1 MCKIKNK
8 KILITG
14 VSGFVG
20 FHLLSFLCQ
29 YAENIEVCGVDIKIP
44 SFDCKEFVDILS
56 LQCSQVDLLNLDELE
71 KVFEKFVPDYIVHLA
86 SFSSVAYSWKNP
98 MESFTNNTN
107 IFLNLITVAMK
118 YNQRCRVLSVGSSEE
133 YGIVSKEKLPLRESV
148 DLNPISPYAVAR
160 VSQEMLSRVFAQ
172 NYNMDIVLTR
182 SFNHI
187 GPYQD
192 KRFVIPSIIER
203 MLKIKRAGYKKGII
217 QVGDL
222 SIVRDFVDVR
232 DVVRAYCQLLVGGKT
247 GEIYNICTGKGISL
261 KEITHLIAQELDL
274 EIETEVNTELLRP
287 NDNPIIIGS
296 AEKIRKEIGWK
307 PEFELRQTLNAM
319 IIIQSE
325 MQNIAGRSH
334 DEG

>member
-20 FHLLSFLCQ
+20 FHLLSFLCHH
-29 YAENIEVCGVDIKIP
+29 AENVKVCGIDVRLPI
-44 SFDCKEFVDILS
+44 FDCKEFIGTLS
-56 LQCSQVDLLNLDELE
+56 FRCYQVDLLNMKELE
-71 KVFEKFVPDYIVHLA
+71 KVFGRFEPDYVVHLA
-86 SFSSVAYSWKNP
+86 SYSSVAYSWKYP
-98 MESFTNNTN
+98 VESFTNNTN

-118 YNQRCRVLSVGSSEE
+118 YNRNCRILSVGSSEE
-133 YGIVSKEKLPLRESV
+133 YGVVSREMLPIREDT

-160 VSQEMLSRVFAQ
+160 VSQEMLSKVFAQ

-187 GPYQD
+187 GPFQD

-203 MLKIKRAGYKKGII
+203 MLEIKRTGAKKGII
-217 QVGDL
+217 QMGDI

-232 DVVRAYCQLLVGGKT
+232 DVVKAYCQLLIGGKA
-247 GEIYNICTGKGISL
+247 GEIYNICSGKGISL
-261 KEITHLIAQELDL
+261 NEITHLIAQELDL
-274 EIETEVNTELLRP
+274 EIETEINTDLLRP

-296 AEKIRKEIGWK
+296 AEKIKKEIGWK
-307 PEFELRQTLNAM
+307 PEFELEQTVDDM
-319 IIIQSE
+319 IKIQFE
-325 MQNIAGRSH
+325 N
-334 DEG
+334 